1 MEQEAGCTN
10 GKDAPLVDWTRRAV
24 CARKTRLAK
33 LKDLA
38 FFRDMRQEGPRH
50 LSGGLYIQQL
60 YVRQLEA
67 AVFAMDALLLS
78 LS

>member
-10 GKDAPLVDWTRRAV
+10 GKDAPIFDWTRHAV

-38 FFRDMRQEGPRH
+38 FFRDVRQEGPRH
-50 LSGGLYIQQL
+50 LSVGLYIQQL
-60 YVRQLEA
+60 CVSQLEA
-67 AVFAMDALLLS
+67 AVFTMDALLS